1 MTNKEFRDYAFDK
14 MRQGL
19 SESQIARSLGMSL
32 AHFMGRLNGVDVDK
46 VDPPKKENPAPKK
59 EKEKKEKPKEVKEEP
74 AEEAESVEE

>member
-46 VDPPKKENPAPKK
+46 VDPPKKETPAPK
-59 EKEKKEKPKEVKEEP
+59 KEKKEKPKEVNEEP
-74 AEEAESVEE
+74 AEETESAEE

>member
-46 VDPPKKENPAPKK
+46 VDPPKKETPTPK
-59 EKEKKEKPKEVKEEP
+59 KEKKEKPKEVKEEP
-74 AEEAESVEE
+74 TEEAESAEE